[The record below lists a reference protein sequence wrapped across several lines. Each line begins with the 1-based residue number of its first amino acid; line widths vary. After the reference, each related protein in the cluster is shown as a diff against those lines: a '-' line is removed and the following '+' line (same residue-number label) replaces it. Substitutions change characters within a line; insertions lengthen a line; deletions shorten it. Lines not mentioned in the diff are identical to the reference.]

1 MIRKLFAVCALSVFL
16 GACQGQQEAAI
27 AGSVYSDQVVNALQ
41 QRRDNDNK
49 KRASLTF
56 DSGATAQTC
65 GEYLRLMAVSVLKED
80 VNNQIA
86 RSEYLLCDVL
96 AMIGDRKLGAGR
108 QGAAFGQILATRLD
122 LRSFPSSLFQTLD
135 ERKFSLSHLDAKAV
149 RADSTGVKYE
159 TKNWHFRL
167 ELVATLDVNNNGK
180 ADWVLWL
187 ADEAKSG
194 NYRQYQTLIVP
205 DVSDTGPMSAIP
217 YTATMNAKRK

>member
-1 MIRKLFAVCALSVFL
+1 MIRRLFAVCALSVFL
-16 GACQGQQEAAI
+16 GACQGQQETAI
-27 AGSVYSDQVVNALQ
+27 AGSVYNDKVANALQ
-41 QRRDNDNK
+41 QRRDSDNK
-49 KRASLTF
+49 KRALLTF

-65 GEYLRLMAVSVLKED
+65 GEYLRSIAVSALKED

-86 RSEYLLCDVL
+86 KSEYLLCDVL
-96 AMIGDRKLGAGR
+96 AMVGDRKLGAGR
-108 QGAAFGQILATRLD
+108 QDATFGQILATRLD

-149 RADSTGVKYE
+149 KVDSTGVTYE
-159 TKNWHFRL
+159 TKDWHFRL

-187 ADEAKSG
+187 SDEAKSG
-194 NYRQYQTLIVP
+194 NYRQYQTLIVS
-205 DVSDTGPMSAIP
+205 DVSDTGPISAVP

>member
-96 AMIGDRKLGAGR
+96 AMIAACVAVIVNGALPK
-108 QGAAFGQILATRLD
+108 ASCASFAFL
-122 LRSFPSSLFQTLD
+122 P
-135 ERKFSLSHLDAKAV
+135 K
-149 RADSTGVKYE
+149 
-159 TKNWHFRL
+159 
-167 ELVATLDVNNNGK
+167 
-180 ADWVLWL
+180 
-187 ADEAKSG
+187 
-194 NYRQYQTLIVP
+194 
-205 DVSDTGPMSAIP
+205 
-217 YTATMNAKRK
+217 